1 MSQHDKPS
9 IEIQNMYLWCY
20 YTYIISQLY
29 SGSDGKTTKHNI
41 LSSYISR
48 KTLVKPKTF
57 HILYKVVVIDDI
69 LNQLSMPCTL
79 VNKDVSRT
87 CQGLIGK
94 KITIILSFEM
104 WKFTHRVLY
113 NNNNDDDDN
122 L

>member
-1 MSQHDKPS
+1 MSQNDKPS
-9 IEIQNMYLWCY
+9 IEIQNMYLWCEY
-20 YTYIISQLY
+20 ITTYIISQLY

-48 KTLVKPKTF
+48 KIPRKTENF
-57 HILYKVVVIDDI
+57 SHIIQLYKVVVIDDI

-87 CQGLIGK
+87 CQGLIGR

-104 WKFTHRVLY
+104 
-113 NNNNDDDDN
+113 
-122 L
+122 